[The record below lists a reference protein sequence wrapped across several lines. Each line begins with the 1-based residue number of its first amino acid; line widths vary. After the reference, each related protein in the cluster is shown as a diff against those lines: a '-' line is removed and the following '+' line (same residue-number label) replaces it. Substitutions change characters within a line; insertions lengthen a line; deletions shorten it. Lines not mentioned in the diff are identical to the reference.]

1 MSGGWGGGGFFF
13 FFNDPA
19 TTEIYTLSLH
29 DALPILYSLYTT
41 LFFAIL
47 VGSSFTGNVN
57 ACDQIGS
64 SNNILNA

>member
-1 MSGGWGGGGFFF
+1 MNKSYGKKRK
-13 FFNDPA
+13 
-19 TTEIYTLSLH
+19 TI
-29 DALPILYSLYTT
+29 YSLYTT